1 MLIRIRFLRVAGAAV
16 SLLLTTAC
24 HPHTRP
30 YLVPAAP
37 TIVRVVFVGD
47 SLIHRS
53 AEDHGMLDAVS
64 RELARRHPA
73 LQFEM
78 VDAGVNGAM
87 IADIQA
93 RLDEDVIALAPAA
106 VVLYW
111 DSDVSDVDESHLST
125 SEVAARRLAYRR
137 VLQDVVSR
145 LVASGTHVIVSG
157 PTLIGEAPRGKNP
170 KDGMLDE
177 YRRMNRAVA
186 RSANVPYV
194 DTRRAFLEQLTR
206 QLAAGQ
212 DRQPLTEDGEHLNA
226 AGAALAQQQFVAALD
241 WWLRARPAPVS
252 RSQEGAT
259 RPSRRPVP

>member
-1 MLIRIRFLRVAGAAV
+1 MLIRIRYLRFAGAAV

-30 YLVPAAP
+30 HVVPAAP
-37 TIVRVVFVGD
+37 TVVRVVFVGD

-53 AEDHGMLDAVS
+53 AEDHGMLDAVA

-78 VDAGVNGAM
+78 VDAGVNGNM

-93 RLDEDVIALAPAA
+93 RLDDDVIALAPAA

-111 DSDVSDVDESHLST
+111 DSDVSDVDESHMST
-125 SEVAARRLAYRR
+125 SEVAAQRVAYRG
-137 VLQDVVSR
+137 VLQDVVTR

-157 PTLIGEAPRGKNP
+157 PTLIGEAPRGTNP

-177 YRRMNRAVA
+177 YRRINRAVA
-186 RSANVPYV
+186 RSVSVPYI
-194 DTRRAFLEQLTR
+194 DTRRAFLEQLKG

-212 DRQPLTEDGEHLNA
+212 DRKPLTEDGEHLNA

-241 WWLRARPAPVS
+241 WWLRARPIPVP
-252 RSQEGAT
+252 RSQGDAT
-259 RPSRRPVP
+259 RPSRRPAP